1 MKKFNSLFYLGLTL
15 LLFPILIFIAVV
27 YASSRP
33 DNIQKKET
41 QEIVVVD
48 VKPKEIVIDTIKK
61 PEPVK
66 PIKKKKIE
74 VIDSIQPVI
83 HLDTLIQKD
92 TLH

>member
-1 MKKFNSLFYLGLTL
+1 MKKFNSLFYLGLML
-15 LLFPILIFIAVV
+15 LSMPVIIFIIVAF
-27 YASSRP
+27 ASSRP
-33 DNIQKKET
+33 ANVQTPEVREVAVIDI
-41 QEIVVVD
+41 
-48 VKPKEIVIDTIKK
+48 KPKEIVIDTIKK

-66 PIKKKKIE
+66 FIKKKKIE

>member
-15 LLFPILIFIAVV
+15 LSMPVIIFIIVAFV
-27 YASSRP
+27 SSRP
-33 DNIQKKET
+33 ANIQIPEVHKVAL
-41 QEIVVVD
+41 INI
-48 VKPKEIVIDTIKK
+48 KPKEIIIDTIKE

-66 PIKKKKIE
+66 PIKKKKIKI
-74 VIDSIQPVI
+74 IDSIQPVI

>member
-1 MKKFNSLFYLGLTL
+1 MKKFNSLFYLGLAIVL
-15 LLFPILIFIAVV
+15 SPIIIFTIVAF
-27 YASSRP
+27 ASREP
-33 DNIQKKET
+33 KQINTPVIEQ
-41 QEIVVVD
+41 IVIIEP
-48 VKPKEIVIDTIKK
+48 KPKVHIDTFSK
-61 PEPVK
+61 PEPIK

>member
-15 LLFPILIFIAVV
+15 LTMPIVIFIIVAFVS
-27 YASSRP
+27 ARP
-33 DNIQKKET
+33 ANVQT
-41 QEIVVVD
+41 PEIRKVALID
-48 VKPKEIVIDTIKK
+48 IKPKEIVIDTIKE

-74 VIDSIQPVI
+74 VVDSIQPVI
-83 HLDTLIQKD
+83 HLDTLLQKD

>member
-1 MKKFNSLFYLGLTL
+1 MKKFNSLFYLGLML
-15 LLFPILIFIAVV
+15 LSMPVIIFIIVAF
-27 YASSRP
+27 ASSRP
-33 DNIQKKET
+33 ANVQTPEVHEVAVIDI
-41 QEIVVVD
+41 
-48 VKPKEIVIDTIKK
+48 KPKEIVIDTIKK

>member
-1 MKKFNSLFYLGLTL
+1 MKKFNSLFYLGLML
-15 LLFPILIFIAVV
+15 LSMPVIIFIIVAF
-27 YASSRP
+27 ASSRP
-33 DNIQKKET
+33 ANVQTPEVHK
-41 QEIVVVD
+41 VVLID

>member
-15 LLFPILIFIAVV
+15 LTMPIVIFIIVAFVSARPANVQTPEVHEVAV
-27 YASSRP
+27 
-33 DNIQKKET
+33 I
-41 QEIVVVD
+41 D
-48 VKPKEIVIDTIKK
+48 VKPKEIVIDTIKE

-74 VIDSIQPVI
+74 VVDSIQPVI